1 MKPEESSMS
10 MTLLLETVVLLI
22 DTKLPWVCN
31 IVGYLFTKKDIHSIL
46 GDCAYMEGM
55 VLYLRFFFFFIF
67 FWFSSSLANPI
78 EGIFYL

>member
-10 MTLLLETVVLLI
+10 MTLLLERVVLLI

-46 GDCAYMEGM
+46 GDCAYMEGL
-55 VLYLRFFFFFIF
+55 VLYQRFFFFFLVF
-67 FWFSSSLANPI
+67 FLV
-78 EGIFYL
+78 

>member
-31 IVGYLFTKKDIHSIL
+31 IVGYLFTKKDIHF
-46 GDCAYMEGM
+46 
-55 VLYLRFFFFFIF
+55 V
-67 FWFSSSLANPI
+67 
-78 EGIFYL
+78 